1 MSGNRIRLTGLNYL
15 CSLNSQVKKFMPKK
29 IWKIKPQPDE
39 FTVKSLAESLN
50 ISTSL
55 ASLLV
60 LRDIKNYQQA
70 KKFFRP
76 TLDSIYD
83 PYLMDGMETAT
94 SRVIRAITTNEKI
107 CIYGDYDVDGTC
119 ATALLY
125 MFLQKLGAQV
135 EFYIPKRLT
144 EGYGISKGG
153 VEHVKER
160 GASLL
165 ISVDCGI
172 TANEETRLANDLGMD
187 VIICDHHQPKDELPP
202 AYAVL
207 DPLKPN
213 CNYPFKY
220 LSGAGIA
227 FKLSQGISERIGKRD
242 LPLQYLD
249 LVALAASADIVPL
262 TDENRIL
269 VREGLNQVNQ
279 SPRPGINALIRSSHL
294 EAGDLTSG
302 QIVFTIAPRIN
313 AVGRLGDAERAVNL
327 LITENIDE
335 AFSLAEVL
343 ESENYERRKIDEGT
357 FSHALDLVETQ
368 LDLDKNI
375 AIILHEESW
384 HPGVIGIVASR
395 LVEKYYRP
403 AIMLTTVDGVAK
415 GSARST
421 GNFNIYEALKKC
433 EDLLIHFGGHQAAAG
448 LAVEVDKLDDFKSKF
463 NQIVKETI
471 GEEKFLPEI
480 YVDAQLK
487 FSDLTPK
494 FFRIIDQFAPFGPG
508 NMRPVFW
515 ADNLHIEGKPRFVG
529 NNHLIINL
537 KQKGSERILDCI
549 GFNMGEMCNQLTKN
563 HSPLEAVFSIDKYT
577 KEGITF
583 PQLKLKDV
591 HINENNQENS

>member
-1 MSGNRIRLTGLNYL
+1 
-15 CSLNSQVKKFMPKK
+15 MPKK
-29 IWKIKPQPDE
+29 IWKIKTQPDE
-39 FTVKSLAESLN
+39 FTVKLLAESLN
-50 ISTSL
+50 ISESL
-55 ASLLV
+55 ARLLV

-76 TLDSIYD
+76 SLDSIYD
-83 PYLMDGMETAT
+83 PFLMNGMEEAT
-94 SRVIRAITTNEKI
+94 SRVIKAVTTNEKI

-144 EGYGISKGG
+144 EGYGISRVGI
-153 VEHVKER
+153 EHVRER
-160 GASLL
+160 GTSLL

-172 TANEETRLANDLGMD
+172 TANEETKLANDLGME
-187 VIICDHHQPKDELPP
+187 VIICDHHQPKEDLPP

-227 FKLSQGISERIGKRD
+227 FKLAQGIAERIGKRD
-242 LPLQYLD
+242 LPMQYLD

-262 TDENRIL
+262 IDENRIL
-269 VREGLNQVNQ
+269 VREGLNQINK

-313 AVGRLGDAERAVNL
+313 AVGRLGDAERAVKL

-357 FSHALDLVETQ
+357 FSHALDIVETQ
-368 LDLDKNI
+368 FDLDKNL

-403 AIMLTTVDGVAK
+403 AIMLTTVDGIAK

-433 EDLLIHFGGHQAAAG
+433 EDILIHFGGHQSAAG
-448 LAVEVDKLDDFKSKF
+448 LAVEVDKIEEFRNKF
-463 NQIVKETI
+463 NQIVKDTL
-471 GEEKFLPEI
+471 GEEEFLPEI
-480 YVDAQLK
+480 HIDAQLK

-515 ADNLHIEGKPRFVG
+515 ADNLRVEGKPRFVG
-529 NNHLIINL
+529 NNHLILNL
-537 KQKGSERILDCI
+537 KQKGSDRVLDCI
-549 GFNMGEMCNQLTKN
+549 GFNMGELCERLTKN
-563 HSPLEAVFSIDKYT
+563 QTTIDAVFSIDKYT
-577 KEGITF
+577 KDTKTF
-583 PQLKLKDV
+583 PQLKIKDI
-591 HINENNQENS
+591 HFNENNQENS

>member
-1 MSGNRIRLTGLNYL
+1 MT
-15 CSLNSQVKKFMPKK
+15 KK
-29 IWKIKPQPDE
+29 IWKIKSQPDE
-39 FTVKSLAESLN
+39 FTVKLLAESLN
-50 ISTSL
+50 ISESL
-55 ASLLV
+55 ARLLA

-70 KKFFRP
+70 KNFFRP
-76 TLDSIYD
+76 TLDSIHD
-83 PYLMDGMETAT
+83 PFLMSGMDTAT
-94 SRVIRAITTNEKI
+94 SRIIKAITENEMI

-119 ATALLY
+119 ATGLLY
-125 MFLQKLGAQV
+125 MFLQKLGAKV

-144 EGYGISKGG
+144 EGYGISKLG

-160 GASLL
+160 MTSLL

-172 TANEETRLANDLGMD
+172 TAVEETQLANDLGMD
-187 VIICDHHQPKDELPP
+187 VIICDHHQPKEELPP

-227 FKLSQGISERIGKRD
+227 FKLAQGIAERIGKRN
-242 LPLQYLD
+242 LPIQYLD

-262 TDENRIL
+262 IDENRIL
-269 VREGLNQVNQ
+269 VKEGLDQINH

-313 AVGRLGDAERAVNL
+313 AVGRLGDAERAVKL

-335 AFSLAEVL
+335 AFTLAEVL

-368 LDLDKNI
+368 LDLDKDL
-375 AIILHEESW
+375 AIILHKESW

-403 AIMLTTVDGVAK
+403 TIMLTTIDGVAK

-421 GNFNIYEALKKC
+421 SNFNIYEALKKC
-433 EDLLIHFGGHQAAAG
+433 EDMLIHFGGHQSAAG
-448 LAVEVDKLDDFKSKF
+448 LAVAVDKIDNFRIKF
-463 NQIVKETI
+463 NQIVKETL
-471 GEEKFLPEI
+471 GEEEFLPEI
-480 YVDAQLK
+480 HIDARLK

-508 NMRPVFW
+508 NMRPVFL

-529 NNHLIINL
+529 NNHLILNL
-537 KQKGSERILDCI
+537 RQDGSDRILDCI
-549 GFNMGEMCNQLTKN
+549 GFNMGEMYELLNEN
-563 HSPLEAVFSIDKYT
+563 HSSIEAVFSIDKYT
-577 KEGITF
+577 KDGKTF
-583 PQLKLKDV
+583 PQLKLKDI
-591 HINENNQENS
+591 HINDNKQESN

>member
-1 MSGNRIRLTGLNYL
+1 
-15 CSLNSQVKKFMPKK
+15 MPKK
-29 IWKIKPQPDE
+29 IWKLKPQPDE
-39 FTVKSLAESLN
+39 FTVNSLAESLN
-50 ISTSL
+50 ISDTL
-55 ASLLV
+55 ARLLV
-60 LRDIKNYQQA
+60 LRDIKNYHQA
-70 KKFFRP
+70 KKYFRP
-76 TLDSIYD
+76 SLDSIYD
-83 PYLMDGMETAT
+83 PFLMNGMEAAT
-94 SRVIRAITTNEKI
+94 SRIIKAITENQLI

-125 MFLQKLGAQV
+125 MFLKELDAQV

-144 EGYGISKGG
+144 EGYGISKVG
-153 VEHVKER
+153 VEHINST

-172 TANEETRLANDLGMD
+172 TAIEETQLANQLGLD
-187 VIICDHHQPKDELPP
+187 VIICDHHQPKEELP
-202 AYAVL
+202 AAIAIL

-227 FKLSQGISERIGKRD
+227 FKLAQGISDRIGKHN
-242 LPLQYLD
+242 LPLKYLD

-269 VREGLNQVNQ
+269 VKEGLNQIN
-279 SPRPGINALIRSSHL
+279 SKPRPGIAALIHSSHL
-294 EAGDLTSG
+294 ETGDLTSG

-327 LITENIDE
+327 LISENIDE
-335 AFSLAEVL
+335 AMSLAQVL

-357 FSHALDLVETQ
+357 FSHALELVETQ
-368 LDLDKNI
+368 LDLDKNL

-403 AIMLTTVDGVAK
+403 TIMLTTVDGVAK

-433 EDLLIHFGGHQAAAG
+433 EDLLIHFGGHQSAAG
-448 LAVEVDKLDDFKSKF
+448 LAVEVDKIDEFRTKF
-463 NQIVKETI
+463 NQIVKETL
-471 GEEKFLPEI
+471 GDEEFLPEI
-480 YVDAQLK
+480 YIDTKLK
-487 FSDLTPK
+487 FADLTPK

-508 NMRPVFW
+508 NMRPVFLSE
-515 ADNLHIEGKPRFVG
+515 NLYVEGKPRFVG
-529 NNHLIINL
+529 SNHLILNL
-537 KQKGSERILDCI
+537 KQEGSNRVLDCI
-549 GFNMGEMCNQLTKN
+549 GFNMGQMFESLSKN
-563 HSPLEAVFSIDKYT
+563 NSSLEAVFSIDKYT
-577 KEGITF
+577 KDGKTF
-583 PQLKLKDV
+583 PQLKLKDI
-591 HINENNQENS
+591 HIQENIQENS

>member
-515 ADNLHIEGKPRFVG
+515 ANNLHIEGKPRFVG